1 MKANFKK
8 WLKKNNR
15 DAEGIRIGSVMPS
28 NDGFELFNQFAEEY
42 AEKKAEPLI
51 KGIEHAEMVLSELN
65 RLKTFKSRWGEITA
79 CLCHIE
85 DLYKQYKDES

>member
-1 MKANFKK
+1 MKPDFKK

-42 AEKKAEPLI
+42 AEKEMKYVNVYEDEEGRFISDRDFDTAE
-51 KGIEHAEMVLSELN
+51 EAYAERDVLS
-65 RLKTFKSRWGEITA
+65 T
-79 CLCHIE
+79 
-85 DLYKQYKDES
+85 YKFTIGYKKLKDES